1 MTRWYSHPVL
11 MTHWPGQL
19 AGGHVIST
27 GCKNMYRK
35 LIQAASLSGL
45 FLLLAACC
53 DCETTKSSTGI
64 QYDDSLHQ
72 FFCEGDPKG
81 RAERMRSVSQD
92 ISDEIR
98 FIDMGES
105 IASSISTSHHLD
117 DDVYGE
123 LWMFFVCEERRVVI
137 DMTSVS
143 MDSQIALGRGILKGT
158 SEGLATD
165 DDSGEGFNA
174 KISIRLQPGSYKI
187 LATSHPTSESKTG
200 AYVLSIDKR

>member
-1 MTRWYSHPVL
+1 
-11 MTHWPGQL
+11 
-19 AGGHVIST
+19 
-27 GCKNMYRK
+27 
-35 LIQAASLSGL
+35 
-45 FLLLAACC
+45 
-53 DCETTKSSTGI
+53 
-64 QYDDSLHQ
+64 
-72 FFCEGDPKG
+72 
-81 RAERMRSVSQD
+81 MRNATQD

-105 IASSISTSHHLD
+105 IASSINTSHHLD

-123 LWMFFVCEERRVVI
+123 MWMFFVCEEHRVVI

-143 MDSQIALGRGILKGT
+143 MDSQIGLGRGILKET

-187 LATSHPTSESKTG
+187 LATSHPTSKSKTG